1 MGFSNW
7 EVIGNQSRSLGEWW
21 GQTLDQRELKSERGG
36 HGGMNAADGSKILP
50 LKGEERGKGAEG
62 ACSCFGGVFQGW
74 RGLDMLKW

>member
-36 HGGMNAADGSKILP
+36 HGDMNAADGSKILP
-50 LKGEERGKGAEG
+50 LKEGKREEKGLKVLALALGASFKVGEA
-62 ACSCFGGVFQGW
+62 
-74 RGLDMLKW
+74 